1 VTVKVTWSQAC
12 ARRLRR
18 HGLLDPLPTLTEAA
32 RAVCGMHAQ
41 ILSAAEVALGIR
53 TPGTTRR
60 DIRDALWTRRDL
72 VKTYGP
78 RGTVHLVPAEDL
90 AAWCGALVA
99 LPWPTT
105 NRPPAMRMTTEQ
117 TDAVVD
123 AVDAALAEADR
134 TVEELDAEVVARA
147 GAWAGEPVMPAFDG
161 WWPRWRQ
168 AIGTAAYRGVLCFGP
183 DKGRRTAYTSPS
195 RWLPGF
201 RGPDDAGAAGLV
213 LAYLGSYGPAS
224 AEHVAQWLGVPA
236 PSVRALVAQ
245 LADRLVE
252 VELDGV
258 RTFLPDD
265 DDDLPGDP
273 PKGVRLLPY
282 FDPYVVGCHPR
293 SRLFP
298 GEVARRAL
306 THGQAG
312 TRPIVLVDGTAAGV
326 WHHRRTGGRVDV
338 TVEPFEGLT
347 TRRRRA
353 LETEVERLGV
363 VLEAA
368 PTLTIGTVTAGS
380 HL

>member
-1 VTVKVTWSQAC
+1 MKVTWDQVC

-18 HGLLDPLPTLTEAA
+18 HGLLGPLPTLTDAA

-41 ILSAAEVALGIR
+41 IRSAAEVALGIR
-53 TPGTTRR
+53 TTGTTRH
-60 DIRDALWTRRDL
+60 DVHDALWTRRDL

-78 RGTVHLVPAEDL
+78 RGTVHLVPAQDL
-90 AAWCGALVA
+90 PAWCGALAA

-117 TDAVVD
+117 TDAVVA

-147 GAWAGEPVMPAFDG
+147 GPWAGDPVIPAFG
-161 WWPRWRQ
+161 TWWPRWRQ

-183 DKGRRTAYTSPS
+183 DKGRRTSYTSPR

-201 RGPDDAGAAGLV
+201 PGRGDGGAAGLV

-224 AEHVAQWLGVPA
+224 AEHVAQWLGVPVPA
-236 PSVRALVAQ
+236 GRALLSE

-258 RTFLPDD
+258 RAFLPDD
-265 DDDLPGDP
+265 DGDLPDDLPA
-273 PKGVRLLPY
+273 GVRLLPY

-293 SRLFP
+293 GRLFP
-298 GEVARRAL
+298 GEVAVRAL

-312 TRPIVLVDGTAAGV
+312 TRPVMLVDGVAAGI
-326 WHHRRTGGRVDV
+326 WHHRLTGRRVDV
-338 TVEPFEGLT
+338 TVEPFDDLT
-347 TRRRRA
+347 TRRRRS
-353 LETEVERLGV
+353 LETEVERLGAI
-363 VLEAA
+363 LEAA